1 MAGITPPVETRK
13 RAKREAEYRAAA
25 ALLALSPYEPA
36 AELPPKLLERH
47 YGLKGSAIL
56 LASEFERTLAIEVAT
71 GQQLILKLSD
81 RPEARNSFRFQS
93 TVLRQLE
100 DVSDV
105 QVPRVLETIDGK
117 GLFADG
123 AVCGYLQTRIGGTP
137 LHALESTEQLLA
149 QVGATLA
156 RLGQSLRGVEAPAPD
171 RPVLWQIGT
180 WPWLEELLPYLPAGS
195 MADQVKAALS
205 DYLTHVEPRIGELDW
220 QITHNDPSPHNMF
233 LTDGVIAF
241 IDFGDGS
248 LNPRIQD
255 LAIAASHFVTDP
267 GKPLGGAAA
276 MIAGFHAVQP
286 LTSLEARLLVG
297 LMRARQSALI
307 LINHWRA
314 DLFPDEASYIRKN
327 VLRAQTGLAILSAL
341 DADAGERAVRSAMN
355 QAA

>member
-1 MAGITPPVETRK
+1 MAGTTSPVAPQN
-13 RAKREAEYRAAA
+13 RAKSEVEYRAAA
-25 ALLALSPYEPA
+25 ALLALPPYEPA
-36 AELPPKLLERH
+36 TELAPRLLERH
-47 YGLKGSAIL
+47 YGLKGSVAL
-56 LASEFERTLAIEVAT
+56 LASEFERTLGIEVAT
-71 GQQLILKLSD
+71 VQKLIFKLSD
-81 RPEARNSFRFQS
+81 RPEAWNSFRFQS

-105 QVPRVLETIDGK
+105 RVPRVLGTMDGK

-123 AVCGYLQTRIGGTP
+123 GVYGYLQTRIGGTP
-137 LHALESTEQLLA
+137 LYAIEPTGQLLT
-149 QVGATLA
+149 QIGAALA

-180 WPWLEELLPYLPAGS
+180 WPWLEELLPYLPAGPI
-195 MADQVKAALS
+195 ADRVKAALS
-205 DYLTHVEPRIGELDW
+205 DYLTHVEPCIGELDW

-233 LTDGVIAF
+233 HADGGIAF
-241 IDFGDGS
+241 IDFGDGG

-276 MIAGFHAVQP
+276 IIAGFHAVQP
-286 LTSLEARLLVG
+286 LTALEARLLVG
-297 LMRARQSALI
+297 MIRARQCALI

-327 VLRAQTGLAILSAL
+327 VKRAEAGLVILSAL